1 MPSLPGENDDETGSR
16 AESHTRGHAQSL
28 PSCPAAL
35 EFLHEGFDVISTST
49 HKLTRFVHGDSIWM
63 RANDPSAGS
72 PTETLL
78 RLLLPLSDK
87 VH

>member
-1 MPSLPGENDDETGSR
+1 MTTRQEAEQRVTQKRAQRLP
-16 AESHTRGHAQSL
+16 
-28 PSCPAAL
+28 PCPVAL
-35 EFLHEGFDVISTST
+35 EFLHEGFDMISTFT
-49 HKLTRFVHGDSIWM
+49 HKLTRMVHGDALWM
-63 RANDPSAGS
+63 RANDPSAAS